1 MLFPS
6 DLVVGSAVV
15 ARAVVLK
22 TVVARI
28 VVQQNVVGSAVVA
41 RAAVEPNWDLHIS
54 PARSGKQGP
63 MSRRGTSFG
72 TNFGGWFWSLWKS
85 PV

>member
-1 MLFPS
+1 M
-6 DLVVGSAVV
+6 GSAIV
-15 ARAVVLK
+15 ARVVVLK
-22 TVVARI
+22 SDVARI
-28 VVQQNVVGSAVVA
+28 IAQQNVVGSAVVA

-72 TNFGGWFWSLWKS
+72 GQLNTDQLFNNRQSGKWLNESS
-85 PV
+85 I